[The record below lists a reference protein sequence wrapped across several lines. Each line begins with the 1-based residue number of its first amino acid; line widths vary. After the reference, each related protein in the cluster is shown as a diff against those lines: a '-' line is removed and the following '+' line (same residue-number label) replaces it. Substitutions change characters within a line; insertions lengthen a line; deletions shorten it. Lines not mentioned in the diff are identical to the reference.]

1 MKKFFIPFVFVLSL
15 FSCNIANFGTGL
27 DIVLPGSAYK
37 GAAYYTV
44 DEVTQYEVQI
54 TAKNGLSQKKR
65 GRPGE
70 VVPFEG
76 LSTGSYTVDVW
87 ALDSSDYT
95 AAYGTKIAVVKA
107 NEITPVDVEA
117 FLAPKNTYFINT
129 VNGAWSRNWQTY
141 FRDNTYYNARY
152 DFDFGR
158 FEETSASSGSG
169 GPVGAFRKQ
178 YTYAKVINPAFN
190 YSQIVYDQVFTV
202 TGTFGIDITL
212 EIKAEKPSDIVFVF
226 QDYKSETE
234 PLVFQESLTTD
245 FRTFTLTI
253 PLRVDEGEGS
263 PINYQG
269 TLSFYITSENGKVTF
284 TDPDYR
290 DSVNTPDKWNTNYT
304 AYPYDR
310 KIVSAGIPSG
320 TDRHF
325 IFNSTTAS
333 YPGAAGGVN
342 GLTMKSG
349 EMYIVTFNT
358 DSADASNVNLWINNF
373 AVQKGLYTSK
383 AVNQTLSRDAP
394 VPIRLVFPG
403 IVVYSENIYEYASL
417 MFNTTSNADIVLTR
431 ESGIE
436 FKKADPEEF
445 SFYVWEVGTEN
456 KDVMYGGY
464 PNWECTCEI
473 QPGAEKSFKVM
484 GSYGNNAIELNKLLN
499 NNCTFKQIEIADSFA
514 GIIKFTKETDGVFK
528 LKNIT
533 DGAVSVNISVTSDGW
548 KVFIYPPA

>member
-95 AAYGTKIAVVKA
+95 AAYGTKTAVVKA

-129 VNGAWSRNWQTY
+129 VNGAWSRNWRTY

-158 FEETSASSGSG
+158 FEETSAVSRDG
-169 GPVGAFRKQ
+169 GPVELTRKQ

-190 YSQIVYDQVFTV
+190 HSQIVYDSKFSVPAS
-202 TGTFGIDITL
+202 GLDIIL
-212 EIKAEKPSDIVFVF
+212 DIKAEKPSDVVFVF

-234 PLVFQESLTTD
+234 PLVFQTALSTEY
-245 FRTFTLTI
+245 RIIQLTI
-253 PLRVDEGEGS
+253 PQRENVSDATQ
-263 PINYQG
+263 INYEG

-284 TDPDYR
+284 SDPDYN
-290 DSVNTPDKWNTNYT
+290 DSFNTPDKWNTNYT

-325 IFNSTTAS
+325 VFNSATAS

-342 GLTMKSG
+342 GLTMQANK
-349 EMYIVTFNT
+349 MYTVKFDP
-358 DSADASNVNLWINNF
+358 DSLDASNVKLWINNF
-373 AVQKGLYTSK
+373 AVQKGWYTSK
-383 AVNQTLSRDAP
+383 AVNQSFSSSAPIPVTL
-394 VPIRLVFPG
+394 IFPG
-403 IVVYSENIYEYASL
+403 VIVYPENQYEYASL

-431 ESGIE
+431 SSIE
-436 FKKADPEEF
+436 FRQEEMDAV
-445 SFYVWEVGTEN
+445 SFFLWEVGTADKQKMEDTGSGN
-456 KDVMYGGY
+456 PSSLLTFNPSDAKTY
-464 PNWECTCEI
+464 
-473 QPGAEKSFKVM
+473 KVM
-484 GSYGNNAIELNKLLN
+484 CVYGNNAITLEQLLN
-499 NNCTFKQIEIADSFA
+499 NNCTFNKVEITEGLQGKIEL
-514 GIIKFTKETDGVFK
+514 TKGTDGTFK

-533 DGAVSVNISVTSDGW
+533 NEEVVFYIEVTSDW
-548 KVFIYPPA
+548 KVSIYPPA